1 MDPAV
6 TLLRELVAADEE
18 RAATLAEIDWLISET
33 AAVRERADGLAALI
47 AAAPSERARLD
58 GEVSAAE
65 HEVHVRAQALE
76 DAEAELAAAETK
88 GDEERLAAA
97 RRLVVRARDALS
109 VAEKRAAASR
119 SEATE
124 LDERLARAG
133 REIPEVEGRAA
144 VLAGELG
151 CRPRLAKEAGLEP
164 GPGLGGVV
172 EWSTRARA
180 ALAVA
185 RSTLAAE
192 RDAVIR
198 EANELGSVVLG
209 EALVASSAALV
220 AKQVEERFGA
230 SP

>member
-1 MDPAV
+1 LTDPAV

-18 RAATLAEIDWLISET
+18 RAATLDEVDRLAVET
-33 AAVRERADGLAALI
+33 ATVRERADALAGLI

-65 HEVHVRAQALE
+65 HDVHVRAQALE
-76 DAEAELAAAETK
+76 EAEAELAAVEAK
-88 GDEERLAAA
+88 SDEERLAAA
-97 RRLVVRARDALS
+97 RRLAVRARDALS

-124 LDERLARAG
+124 LEERLARAE
-133 REIPEVEGRAA
+133 REVPQVEEQAA
-144 VLAGELG
+144 GLARELG
-151 CRPRLAKEAGLEP
+151 GRPGLAKEAGREPEP
-164 GPGLGGVV
+164 GLVGVV

-209 EALVASSAALV
+209 EPLVASSAALD
-220 AKQVEERFGA
+220 AKRVEQRLRG
-230 SP
+230 